1 MKIAIMQPYLLP
13 YIGYFQL
20 INLVDKL
27 VIYDNLKYTKKGWI
41 NRNRILMNGKEKLFS
56 IPIKKDSNYKNID
69 ERFFSENSYVEK
81 EKIISQIENSYR
93 NAPFFKIMFPKI
105 KAHFMY
111 NERNIF
117 KFILNSLNQ
126 MITFLNIETEI
137 IISSSLKINHELKRE
152 NKIIAI
158 CRELDANNYINPI
171 GGVDLYD
178 KGVFNKNG
186 INLSFIKSRIIHYK
200 QFDNEFIPW
209 LSIIDVMMFNSTKS
223 IQLMLKEY
231 EII

>member
-1 MKIAIMQPYLLP
+1 MRVAILQPYFLP

-69 ERFFSENSYVEK
+69 ERFLSENSYVEK

-93 NAPFFKIMFPKI
+93 NAPFFQTMFPKI

-111 NERNIF
+111 NERNLF

-137 IISSSLKINHELKRE
+137 IFSSSLKINDELKRE
-152 NKIIAI
+152 NKVISI

-178 KGVFNKNG
+178 KEVFNKNG
-186 INLSFIKSRIIHYK
+186 IKLSFIKSHKILYK
-200 QFDNEFIPW
+200 QFDKEFIPW

-223 IQLMLKEY
+223 IQSMLKEY

>member
-105 KAHFMY
+105 KTHFMY

-126 MITFLNIETEI
+126 MITFLNIETESI
-137 IISSSLKINHELKRE
+137 FSSSLKINHELKRE
-152 NKIIAI
+152 NKVIAI
-158 CRELDANNYINPI
+158 CRELDVNNYINPI

>member
-1 MKIAIMQPYLLP
+1 MRLAILQPYFLP

-93 NAPFFKIMFPKI
+93 NAPFFQTMFPKI
-105 KAHFMY
+105 KALFMY
-111 NERNIF
+111 NERNLF

-137 IISSSLKINHELKRE
+137 IFSSSLKINQELKRE
-152 NKIIAI
+152 NKVIAI
-158 CRELDANNYINPI
+158 CRELEANN
-171 GGVDLYD
+171 
-178 KGVFNKNG
+178 
-186 INLSFIKSRIIHYK
+186 
-200 QFDNEFIPW
+200 
-209 LSIIDVMMFNSTKS
+209 
-223 IQLMLKEY
+223 
-231 EII
+231 